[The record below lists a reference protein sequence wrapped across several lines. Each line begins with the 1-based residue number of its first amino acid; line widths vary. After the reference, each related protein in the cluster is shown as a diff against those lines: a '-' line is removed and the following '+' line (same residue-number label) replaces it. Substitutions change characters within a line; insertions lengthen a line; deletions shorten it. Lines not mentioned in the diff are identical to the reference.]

1 MARVGVALSFPGTV
15 HEAETCW
22 YDHVRWPRWV
32 DGLERVLDV
41 TAGWPAAGGRIVWQ
55 SGPAGRGRVSE
66 TVTAHTPLGGQS
78 VDVDDDSITGRQTV
92 AFAPTRSADDMV
104 EVALSLE
111 YEIKRRSIFMPVV
124 DRLFI
129 RRAMEGSLRATL
141 TRFGVEL
148 ADVRA
153 RTR

>member
-1 MARVGVALSFPGTV
+1 MARVGVALSFSGTV

-32 DGLERVLDV
+32 VGLERVLDV

-78 VDVDDDSITGRQTV
+78 VDIDDDSITGRQTV
-92 AFAPTRSADDMV
+92 AFAPAQDTDDMV
-104 EVALSLE
+104 EVVLSLE
-111 YEIKRRSIFMPVV
+111 YEIKRRSIVTPLA

-129 RRAMEGSLRATL
+129 RRAMESSLKATL
-141 TRFGVEL
+141 MRFGVEL
-148 ADVRA
+148 AEVRA
-153 RTR
+153 RRR

>member
-1 MARVGVALSFPGTV
+1 MARVGIALSFLGTV

-41 TAGWPAAGGRIVWQ
+41 TAGWPTAGGRIVWQ

-66 TVTAHTPLGGQS
+66 TVIAYTPLGGQS
-78 VDVDDDSITGRQTV
+78 VDVDDDSITGRQIV
-92 AFAPTRSADDMV
+92 AFGPAPGGDGMV
-104 EVALSLE
+104 EVVLSLD
-111 YEIKRRSIFMPVV
+111 YEIKRRTIVTPLI

-129 RRAMEGSLRATL
+129 RRAMESSLKATL
-141 TRFGVEL
+141 VRFGVEL
-148 ADVRA
+148 AEVRA
-153 RTR
+153 RTG

>member
-1 MARVGVALSFPGTV
+1 MTRVGVALSFPGTV

-55 SGPAGRGRVSE
+55 SAPAGRGRVSE
-66 TVTAHTPLGGQS
+66 TVTAYTPLGGQS
-78 VDVDDDSITGRQTV
+78 ADVDDDSITGRQTV
-92 AFAPTRSADDMV
+92 AFAPAHDADDRV

-111 YEIKRRSIFMPVV
+111 YEIKRRSILTPVV

-129 RRAMEGSLRATL
+129 RRAIESSLKATL
-141 TRFGVEL
+141 VRFGVEL
-148 ADVRA
+148 TEVRA

>member
-1 MARVGVALSFPGTV
+1 MARVGVALSFQGTV

-66 TVTAHTPLGGQS
+66 TVTAYTPLGGQTA
-78 VDVDDDSITGRQTV
+78 DVEDDSITGRQTV
-92 AFAPTRSADDMV
+92 AFSPADGEEDRA
-104 EVALSLE
+104 EIALSLE
-111 YEIKRRSIFMPVV
+111 YEIKRRSLFTPLV
-124 DRLFI
+124 DVLFI
-129 RRAMEGSLRATL
+129 RRAMESSLRTPL
-141 TRFGVEL
+141 VHFGAEL
-148 ADVRA
+148 AEVRA